1 MKPLDRLCNAYREYL
16 LQSVPMH
23 KRSAGKELFDAAK
36 SFAAS
41 RGWESWTMDL
51 VHEPEM
57 HACKCTEC
65 GDLHMRRGF
74 EPGLYIN
81 GKSLQQLEHEEGVGT
96 PEFERQTV
104 PEYCAAAMV
113 TIGADVE

>member
-1 MKPLDRLCNAYREYL
+1 MSDTTGEVKPLDRLCNAYREYL
-16 LQSVPMH
+16 LQSVQSH
-23 KRSAGKELFDAAK
+23 KRRAGNELFDAAK

-65 GDLHMRRGF
+65 GDLHMRRGL

-81 GKSLQQLEHEEGVGT
+81 GKSLQQLVDEEAGVAVWHGS
-96 PEFERQTV
+96 
-104 PEYCAAAMV
+104 AL
-113 TIGADVE
+113 